1 MANFNDETS
10 RCVAWVKGGVFHCSR
25 IGDDGCECIVG
36 YSFENE
42 FICDYSSLVK

>member
-10 RCVAWVKGGVFHCSR
+10 RCVAWVKGSVFHCWC
-25 IGDDGCECIVG
+25 IGDGGCECIVG